1 MTHFYRLNTINNA
14 SQHSNLTW
22 SGSLP
27 EVHHGYGYALFNA
40 AMEEIPLSSPL
51 PHCKLYRAP
60 LIKEEYIQT
69 AHIFKYNG
77 KKAMPEI
84 WGGGSVLLVS
94 ERIKEMILSF
104 DDFGH
109 QVLPVTLLDRKKNII
124 PTETPYYQINIRRF
138 IEIENLGLKLDPA
151 IMEFPANALEERIFP
166 TILAYPTLFNYLSAL
181 PLWRL
186 RPFGDAVYL
195 SEAMLNTLQQAGVT
209 GLDPYR
215 NYYGRAYDAI
225 ARLKLA

>member
-1 MTHFYRLNTINNA
+1 MSHFYRLNTINNA

-27 EVHHGYGYALFNA
+27 EVHHSYGYALFNS
-40 AMEEIPLSSPL
+40 AMEEVPLNPPL

-60 LIKEEYIQT
+60 KIQEEYIQT

-84 WGGGSVLLVS
+84 FGGGPELLVS
-94 ERIKEMILSF
+94 ERVKDIILAF
-104 DDFGH
+104 DDFDH
-109 QVLPVTLLDRKKNII
+109 QVLPVTLLDRKKNPI
-124 PTETPYYQINIRRF
+124 PTETPYFQINIRRF
-138 IEIENLGLKLDPA
+138 VEIENLGLKLDHA
-151 IMEFPANALEERIFP
+151 IMKFPADSTEERIFP
-166 TILAYPTLFNYLSAL
+166 TILANPTLFGYLAEL
-181 PLWRL
+181 PLWRH
-186 RPFGDAVYL
+186 RGNIGIVYL
-195 SEAMLNTLQQAGVT
+195 SEAMFNKLQQAGVT

-225 ARLKLA
+225 AKF